1 MHPDPQTAGLPIP
14 YAHVSSALS
23 WPGFAGIS
31 LTVLLVLVVAAFL
44 AGAVDAVVGGGGLIQ
59 LPALLLLLPGTAVMA
74 VATNKVASV
83 VGTSAATVTYA
94 RRTPVDWRAAGLM
107 AAAAACGSVGGA
119 AFADSLPA
127 MVLNVLVLVAIVSVG
142 IYTFAR
148 PHLGVHHHVRFA
160 RRKQLTAMA
169 LTGAG
174 IGVYDGLAGPG
185 TGSFLVFVLVGWIG
199 YAFLAASATA
209 KLANVATNLGALAYF
224 APHGL
229 VVWGVGACM
238 ALGNLAGASIGAR
251 LAIRLGS
258 MFVRRVFL
266 VVAGVLAVTLAVKIA
281 ISF

>member
-1 MHPDPQTAGLPIP
+1 M
-14 YAHVSSALS
+14 SSALS

-148 PHLGVHHHVRFA
+148 PHLGVHHNVRFA

-281 ISF
+281 MSF

>member
-1 MHPDPQTAGLPIP
+1 
-14 YAHVSSALS
+14 VSSALS

-31 LTVLLVLVVAAFL
+31 VTVLVLLVVAAFL

-59 LPALLLLLPGTAVMA
+59 LPALLLLLPGSAVMA
-74 VATNKVASV
+74 VATNKVAAV
-83 VGTSAATVTYA
+83 VGTSSATVTYA

-107 AAAAACGSVGGA
+107 AAAAAGGSVGGA
-119 AFADSLPA
+119 AFADALPA
-127 MVLNVLVLVAIVSVG
+127 MVLNVVVLIAIVAVG
-142 IYTFAR
+142 LYTFAR
-148 PHLGVHHHVRFA
+148 PHLGVHHNLRFG
-160 RRKQLTAMA
+160 RSRQLTAMA
-169 LTGAG
+169 LTGAV
-174 IGVYDGLAGPG
+174 IGGYDGLAGPG

-238 ALGNLAGASIGAR
+238 AVGNLAGASIGAR

-258 MFVRRVFL
+258 VFVRRVFL
-266 VVAGVLAVTLAVKIA
+266 TVAGLLSATLTVKIA
-281 ISF
+281 YSL

>member
-1 MHPDPQTAGLPIP
+1 M
-14 YAHVSSALS
+14 SSALS

-148 PHLGVHHHVRFA
+148 PHLGVHHNVRFA

-169 LTGAG
+169 LIGAG
-174 IGVYDGLAGPG
+174 IGVYDGIAGPG

-229 VVWGVGACM
+229 VVGGVGACM

-258 MFVRRVFL
+258 MFVRRMFL

>member
-1 MHPDPQTAGLPIP
+1 
-14 YAHVSSALS
+14 
-23 WPGFAGIS
+23 
-31 LTVLLVLVVAAFL
+31 
-44 AGAVDAVVGGGGLIQ
+44 
-59 LPALLLLLPGTAVMA
+59 
-74 VATNKVASV
+74 
-83 VGTSAATVTYA
+83 
-94 RRTPVDWRAAGLM
+94 
-107 AAAAACGSVGGA
+107 
-119 AFADSLPA
+119 
-127 MVLNVLVLVAIVSVG
+127 
-142 IYTFAR
+142 
-148 PHLGVHHHVRFA
+148 
-160 RRKQLTAMA
+160 MA